1 MPISKQIK
9 VKDMKKQK
17 ITFTVLKEDE
27 GFSAYTKVDD
37 TNIYAVGETLLELKN
52 DALEA
57 VNFNFEE
64 TGTTYLPDDLI
75 FKYDISSV
83 FAAYPVINAKALGD
97 RIGMSKSLLS
107 QYVSGKKKASEK
119 QVQRIMEG
127 IQNVGKELQQ
137 IQM

>member
-1 MPISKQIK
+1 M
-9 VKDMKKQK
+9 MKKEK
-17 ITFTVLKEDE
+17 VNVIIEKSVT
-27 GFSAYTKVDD
+27 GYSAYV
-37 TNIYAVGETLLELKN
+37 
-52 DALEA
+52 
-57 VNFNFEE
+57 EE
-64 TGTTYLPDDLI
+64 
-75 FKYDISSV
+75 
-83 FAAYPVINAKALGD
+83 YPVFVGGESIEEIKNEVLYGLNFYHEDKGTVFTLDELNFQVDLSTVFKLFPVLNAKALGD

>member
-1 MPISKQIK
+1 
-9 VKDMKKQK
+9 MKKNK
-17 ITFTVLKEDE
+17 ITFTVLKEEE
-27 GFSAYTKVDD
+27 GFSAYTKVGD
-37 TNIYAVGETLLELKN
+37 TNIYAVGETMEELKN

-64 TGTTYLPDDLI
+64 SGATYSLADLI

-107 QYVSGKKKASEK
+107 QYVSGKKKASEA
-119 QVQRIMEG
+119 QVKRIMKG

-137 IQM
+137 IEM